1 MKLNILIFIT
11 CRKYSAVMVQ
21 LSSGGPASS
30 CRSWS
35 GPLLQ
40 KAHDLKGRRN
50 GRGHIMEDKG
60 MQTYKSMF
68 NSLKSYEL
76 NTAQSLGL

>member
-1 MKLNILIFIT
+1 MKLSIVIFIT
-11 CRKYSAVMVQ
+11 CRKYFAVMVQ

-68 NSLKSYEL
+68 NSLKSY
-76 NTAQSLGL
+76 NTAQRLGL

>member
-1 MKLNILIFIT
+1 
-11 CRKYSAVMVQ
+11 MVQ

-68 NSLKSYEL
+68 NSLKS
-76 NTAQSLGL
+76 